1 MYREV
6 YQSGLIISEAAEAIC
21 QAETGEE
28 TIFQRLAPP
37 DLFNRRQET
46 GRSAVDIFAEHGLFF
61 DKAMGERIPGWYAV
75 KEYLHPYF
83 DEQGIRTARLKISP
97 ACKNLIRTLPMLA
110 ADAKNPNDTANTPHE
125 LTHAPDALRYFAGTI
140 RPEGAPWNPGAYD
153 KEVGA
158 FLSYQR

>member
-1 MYREV
+1 M
-6 YQSGLIISEAAEAIC
+6 
-21 QAETGEE
+21 
-28 TIFQRLAPP
+28 
-37 DLFNRRQET
+37 
-46 GRSAVDIFAEHGLFF
+46 DIFAEHGLFF

-140 RPEGAPWNPGAYD
+140 RPEGTPWNPDAYD

>member
-1 MYREV
+1 MN
-6 YQSGLIISEAAEAIC
+6 
-21 QAETGEE
+21 TK
-28 TIFQRLAPP
+28 RLKILYLKAVHKYFGRFTTP

-125 LTHAPDALRYFAGTI
+125 LTHAPEALRYGLMSRTPKTEIKPGRFTSKVWSFE
-140 RPEGAPWNPGAYD
+140 RPREEDGYHQFINY
-153 KEVGA
+153 
-158 FLSYQR
+158 